1 MPRRVRMWFM
11 RSESARGYALL
22 SPTLVVVVLGLLF
35 PLLILTTM
43 SFWKQDY
50 FDIIRT
56 FTTENYAAFFEKK
69 IYYLILYRSIRIS
82 ALVTLVTI
90 VLAYPLA
97 YYIAFHVKK
106 NKMMWIILVTIPF
119 WTSYLLR
126 VFAWK
131 VILGY
136 NGVVNSG
143 LISLGVISAPLEFLL
158 YNPTAV
164 VITLAHAWAAVAI
177 LPIYVSLEKIDRSLI
192 EAARDLGES
201 AFMTFV
207 RVTLPLSLPGV
218 IAASL
223 LVFIPTVGDYV
234 TPALVGGTR
243 GIMIGNIIQSMFG
256 KALNW
261 PLGGGAVDHLH
272 ADRHPRGVRAAR
284 RHPLVPEEG
293 GIGGG
298 RAARRDERSRGAR
311 GRRSRGCGRSRWRAP
326 EAERSWSV
334 CGGLPRV
341 PVPAGGGAAD
351 LLVQR
356 LAVRHVSAEGLHA
369 RVVLRAR
376 GQPGAAERVL
386 EQREGC
392 GERVDPE
399 HRPRDLRRQGGD
411 PLPNAGAR
419 RADRVHHGAARDPGD
434 HPGDLSPHGRS
445 AWAA

>member
-1 MPRRVRMWFM
+1 MSVARTASGHTVRQRVRAWFM

-35 PLLILTTM
+35 PVLILTVM

-50 FDIIRT
+50 VDIVRT
-56 FTTENYAAFFEKK
+56 FTTENYAAFFDKK

-82 ALVTLVTI
+82 ALVTLLTI

-97 YYIAFHVKK
+97 YYIAFHVRK
-106 NKMMWIILVTIPF
+106 NKMMWIVLVTIPF

-143 LISLGVISAPLEFLL
+143 LVSLGIVSGPLEFLL
-158 YNPTAV
+158 YNPAAV

-192 EAARDLGES
+192 DAARDLGES
-201 AFMTFV
+201 AFTTFV

-218 IAASL
+218 VAASL

-261 PLGGGAVDHLH
+261 PLG
-272 ADRHPRGVRAAR
+272 AA
-284 RHPLVPEEG
+284 LSIISMLTVTVVVCAFLG
-293 GIGGG
+293 TT
-298 RAARRDERSRGAR
+298 
-311 GRRSRGCGRSRWRAP
+311 RWYRKK
-326 EAERSWSV
+326 
-334 CGGLPRV
+334 
-341 PVPAGGGAAD
+341 AG
-351 LLVQR
+351 
-356 LAVRHVSAEGLHA
+356 
-369 RVVLRAR
+369 
-376 GQPGAAERVL
+376 
-386 EQREGC
+386 
-392 GERVDPE
+392 
-399 HRPRDLRRQGGD
+399 
-411 PLPNAGAR
+411 
-419 RADRVHHGAARDPGD
+419 
-434 HPGDLSPHGRS
+434 
-445 AWAA
+445 

>member
-1 MPRRVRMWFM
+1 MSVERTASGHSMRQRVRAWFM

-35 PLLILTTM
+35 PVLILTVM

-50 FDIIRT
+50 VDIVRT
-56 FTTENYAAFFEKK
+56 FTTENYAAFFDKK

-82 ALVTLVTI
+82 ALVTLLTI

-97 YYIAFHVKK
+97 YYIAFHVRK
-106 NKMMWIILVTIPF
+106 NKMMWIVLVTIPF

-143 LISLGVISAPLEFLL
+143 LISLGIVSGPLEFLL
-158 YNPTAV
+158 YNPAAV

-192 EAARDLGES
+192 DAARDLGES
-201 AFMTFV
+201 AFTTFV

-218 IAASL
+218 VAASL

-261 PLGGGAVDHLH
+261 PLG
-272 ADRHPRGVRAAR
+272 AA
-284 RHPLVPEEG
+284 LSIISMLTVTVVVCAFLG
-293 GIGGG
+293 TT
-298 RAARRDERSRGAR
+298 
-311 GRRSRGCGRSRWRAP
+311 RWYRKK
-326 EAERSWSV
+326 
-334 CGGLPRV
+334 
-341 PVPAGGGAAD
+341 AG
-351 LLVQR
+351 
-356 LAVRHVSAEGLHA
+356 
-369 RVVLRAR
+369 
-376 GQPGAAERVL
+376 
-386 EQREGC
+386 
-392 GERVDPE
+392 
-399 HRPRDLRRQGGD
+399 
-411 PLPNAGAR
+411 
-419 RADRVHHGAARDPGD
+419 
-434 HPGDLSPHGRS
+434 
-445 AWAA
+445 

>member
-1 MPRRVRMWFM
+1 MSASPSEPVRATRGGVRVWFM

-22 SPTLVVVVLGLLF
+22 SPTLVVVVLGLIF
-35 PLLILTTM
+35 PIVILTTL

-50 FDIIRT
+50 VDIIRT
-56 FTTENYAAFFEKK
+56 FTLENYSAFFEKK

-82 ALVTLVTI
+82 AFVTLVTI

-97 YYIAFHVKK
+97 YFIAFHVQK
-106 NKMMWIILVTIPF
+106 NKIMWIILVTIPF

-136 NGVVNSG
+136 NGVINSG
-143 LISLGVISAPLEFLL
+143 LISLGLISEPLEFLL

-223 LVFIPTVGDYV
+223 LVFIPTVGEYV
-234 TPALVGGTR
+234 TPTLVGGTR

-261 PLGGGAVDHLH
+261 PLG
-272 ADRHPRGVRAAR
+272 AA
-284 RHPLVPEEG
+284 LSIISMLTVT
-293 GIGGG
+293 
-298 RAARRDERSRGAR
+298 
-311 GRRSRGCGRSRWRAP
+311 
-326 EAERSWSV
+326 
-334 CGGLPRV
+334 
-341 PVPAGGGAAD
+341 
-351 LLVQR
+351 
-356 LAVRHVSAEGLHA
+356 LAVC
-369 RVVLRAR
+369 VL
-376 GQPGAAERVL
+376 L
-386 EQREGC
+386 
-392 GERVDPE
+392 
-399 HRPRDLRRQGGD
+399 GGTRWFRKKV
-411 PLPNAGAR
+411 G
-419 RADRVHHGAARDPGD
+419 
-434 HPGDLSPHGRS
+434 
-445 AWAA
+445 